1 MTDDPLVVAR
11 KRAERAV
18 EGMADGP
25 LKIAAFQAILAK
37 LLAEA
42 DPTEQVQRVPVK
54 TPAGRSEQPGT
65 LMGRILAIRS
75 EGFFKTQRS
84 LGEVRESLGSRGWHY
99 PLTTLSGVMQ
109 ALVMQALVRQRELR
123 RERMAV
129 GNKQVWKYSN
139 P

>member
-1 MTDDPLVVAR
+1 MADDPLVVAR

-25 LKIAAFQAILAK
+25 LKIAAFQTILAK

-42 DPTEQVQRVPVK
+42 EPEEQVQRAAVK
-54 TPAGRSEQPGT
+54 APNVRTEQPST
-65 LMGRILAIRS
+65 LTGRILAIRS

-84 LGEVRESLGSRGWHY
+84 LGEVRENLGSRGWHY

-109 ALVMQALVRQRELR
+109 ALVRQRELR
-123 RERMAV
+123 RERGAV

>member
-1 MTDDPLVVAR
+1 MKDDPLVSAR

-25 LKIAAFQAILAK
+25 LKLAAFQAILAK
-37 LLAEA
+37 LLTESDPAE
-42 DPTEQVQRVPVK
+42 QIQRVPVK
-54 TPAGRSEQPGT
+54 AMDSRSEQPET
-65 LMGRILAIRS
+65 LTGRILAIKA
-75 EGFFKTQRS
+75 EGFFKVQRS
-84 LGEVRESLGSRGWHY
+84 LGEIRESLGSRGWHY

-109 ALVMQALVRQRELR
+109 ALVRRRQLR
-123 RERMAV
+123 RERTAV

>member
-1 MTDDPLVVAR
+1 MADDPLVMAR

-25 LKIAAFQAILAK
+25 LKIAAFQTILAK
-37 LLAEA
+37 LLAESE
-42 DPTEQVQRVPVK
+42 PLGQVQRAPVK
-54 TPAGRSEQPGT
+54 AATGRTGQPGT
-65 LMGRILAIRS
+65 LTGRVLAIRS

-84 LGEVRESLGSRGWHY
+84 RGEVRESLGSRGWHC
-99 PLTTLSGVMQ
+99 PLTTLSG
-109 ALVMQALVRQRELR
+109 VMQALVRQRELR
-123 RERMAV
+123 RERVSV

>member
-1 MTDDPLVVAR
+1 MVDDPLVVAR

-18 EGMADGP
+18 EGMAEGP
-25 LKIAAFQAILAK
+25 LKIAAFQTILAK
-37 LLAEA
+37 LLTES
-42 DPTEQVQRVPVK
+42 DPTEQVQRVPTEAPV
-54 TPAGRSEQPGT
+54 GRSEQPDT
-65 LMGRILAIRS
+65 LAGRILVIRS

-84 LGEVRESLGSRGWHY
+84 LSEVRESLGSRGWHY
-99 PLTTLSGVMQ
+99 PLTTLSG
-109 ALVMQALVRQRELR
+109 AMQALVRQRALR

>member
-1 MTDDPLVVAR
+1 MADDPLIAAR

-25 LKIAAFQAILAK
+25 LKVAAFQTILGK
-37 LLAEA
+37 LLTESHPAE
-42 DPTEQVQRVPVK
+42 VQGMPVK
-54 TPAGRSEQPGT
+54 ASADRSEQPST
-65 LMGRILAIRS
+65 LTARILAIRS

-84 LGEVRESLGSRGWHY
+84 LGEVRENLGSRGWHY

-109 ALVMQALVRQRELR
+109 ALVRRRDLR
-123 RERMAV
+123 REHVAA
-129 GNKQVWKYSN
+129 GSKQVWKYSN